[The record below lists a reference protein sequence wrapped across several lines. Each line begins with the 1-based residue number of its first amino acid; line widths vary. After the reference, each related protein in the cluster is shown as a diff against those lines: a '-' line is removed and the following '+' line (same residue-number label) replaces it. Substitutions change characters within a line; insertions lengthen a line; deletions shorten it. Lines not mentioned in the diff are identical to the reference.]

1 MEMEKY
7 KEQHSRKHIR
17 NELYSGKAGNKF
29 RVKNVIGVD
38 INVYG
43 HADITIILEKKNRL
57 CSPGATLLATC
68 GLSMVCRH

>member
-7 KEQHSRKHIR
+7 KEQHSRKHKR

-29 RVKNVIGVD
+29 RVKNVKGVV
-38 INVYG
+38 INVNG
-43 HADITIILEKKNRL
+43 HADITIRLEKNRL